1 MTVQATFAATLVDE
15 WVRAGVV
22 HAVLAPGSRSTPLAL
37 ALHARA
43 EVRVHMHL
51 DERSAAFYAL
61 GLGLATGHPA
71 VVLTTSGTAAV
82 ELHPAVVEA
91 HHAHV
96 PLLACTA
103 DRPPELHDVGASQA
117 IDQVHLFGRA
127 VRWFA
132 QPGVPDEAGRG
143 TWRSLAARAVAE
155 AEGASGAAGPVH
167 LNLAFREPLVGEPGA
182 LPAARQ
188 EGGPWHSVAPAEPAV
203 LDVSDRVAGR
213 QGIVVAGAG
222 APGPLVV
229 HGIADALGWPVVA
242 DARSGCRVPVRTTV
256 AAFDAL
262 LRTPAFAASHRPDV
276 VLRFGAP
283 LTSRVLNE
291 WLAGTGADQVLAHVG
306 HAWLDPDR
314 TAVTVCAAVTV
325 PRPVPAP
332 PQWLDGW
339 VEAERVAQTTI
350 ASVLDGHA
358 EPTEPGVA
366 RALLDVLPE
375 EATLMVSSSMPVRD
389 LEWYARPRD
398 GVRVVANRGASG
410 IDGVVSTALGV
421 AAGTRGRRTVALV
434 GDLAFL
440 HDAGALLAADRRD
453 VDCTI
458 VVVDNDGGGIFSFL
472 PQAELVAPAGFETLF
487 ATPHGIDLARLAT
500 AYGVS
505 VTRVEDLA
513 ELGPAVEGRAVEG
526 RGVRVVLVRTE
537 RAANVAVHREIN
549 DAVAAAVTAGR
560 PRPGA
565 PAA

>member
-1 MTVQATFAATLVDE
+1 MTVQATFAATVIDE
-15 WVRAGVV
+15 WVRAGVTD
-22 HAVLAPGSRSTPLAL
+22 AVLAPGSRSTPLAL
-37 ALHARA
+37 ALDARTD
-43 EVRVHMHL
+43 VHVHVHL

-71 VVLTTSGTAAV
+71 IVLTTSGTAAV

-132 QPGVPDEAGRG
+132 QPGVPDDAGRG

-155 AEGASGAAGPVH
+155 ARGASGVPGPVH

-182 LPAARQ
+182 LPSSRP
-188 EGGPWHSVAPAEPAV
+188 GGAPWHSFERADPGA

-213 QGIVVAGAG
+213 RGLVVAGAD

-229 HGIADALGWPVVA
+229 HGVAEALGWPVVA
-242 DARSGCRVPVRTTV
+242 DARSGCRVPTRTTV

-262 LRTPAFAASHRPDV
+262 LRSPAFAAEHRPDV
-276 VLRFGAP
+276 VLRLGAP

-291 WLAGTGADQVLAHVG
+291 WLAASGANQVLAHPR
-306 HAWLDPDR
+306 HAWLDADR
-314 TAVTVCAAVTV
+314 TAATVAASVTVA
-325 PRPVPAP
+325 RPVPSP
-332 PQWLDGW
+332 RNWLDGW
-339 VEAERVAQTTI
+339 VEAERTAQTAI
-350 ASVLDGHA
+350 ASVLDRHP

-366 RALLDVLPE
+366 RALLDLLPRD
-375 EATLMVSSSMPVRD
+375 ATLMVSSSMPVRD
-389 LEWYARPRD
+389 LEWYARPRE
-398 GVRVVANRGASG
+398 GVRVLANRGASG
-410 IDGVVSTALGV
+410 IDGVVSTALGI
-421 AAGTRGRRTVALV
+421 AAGTRGRPTVALL

-440 HDAGALLAADRRD
+440 HDAGGLLAAETRD

-472 PQAELVAPAGFETLF
+472 PQAELIAPDRFETLF
-487 ATPHGIDLARLAT
+487 GTPHHLDLARLAN
-500 AYGVS
+500 AYGVP
-505 VTRVEDLA
+505 VTRVERLD
-513 ELGPAVEGRAVEG
+513 ELGPALDG

-537 RAANVAVHREIN
+537 RAANVAVHREVN
-549 DAVAAAVTAGR
+549 EAVGAALTAAR